1 LAAEDLAASA
11 LCGVMEKALIAEGV
25 APPFA
30 KILAERACQPVVRSG
45 TRKAVKG
52 AKRAGRSVK
61 RKASKYQT
69 RFGTELKRLKKK
81 HPRTKITA
89 LMKRAHTATK
99 KAMK

>member
-1 LAAEDLAASA
+1 MAAEDVVATA

-25 APPFA
+25 APPMA
-30 KILAERACQPVVRSG
+30 KVLAQRACIPGVKAG
-45 TRKAVKG
+45 TRKAVQG
-52 AKRAGRSVK
+52 AKRAGRTVQ